1 MEEGGDMDEF
11 IYEKTARFVSLI
23 PLKTDSETFNGL
35 PDVWCNSQQFLD
47 LKAGGYIYIDKLKF
61 YFRNYYKF

>member
-23 PLKTDSETFNGL
+23 PLKTDSESFNDL

-47 LKAGGYIYIDKLKF
+47 LKAGG
-61 YFRNYYKF
+61 